1 MILQAAAKMRNSL
14 LSLSLVI
21 LTVYLGY
28 SAFLYA
34 YQPKLIYYPV
44 RQLTATPSQIG
55 LAYERVAIDTE
66 DGVRLDGWFI
76 PADVSRGTVLFF
88 HGNAGNIS
96 HRLDSIAIFHK
107 LNYSVL
113 IFDYRGYGQSEGKP
127 SEEGTYR
134 DGEAAWRYLT
144 EQKQVAPREIVFF
157 GRSLGGAVAT
167 CLAARQTPRAC
178 ILESVFTSAPDLAA
192 QLFPLFPSRLLCRYD
207 YNTAAAIKKINCPVL
222 IIHSPQ
228 DDIIPF
234 SHGRKL
240 FEAASEPKA
249 FLEIRGDHNTG
260 FLASG
265 SLYTNGLAD
274 FLEKYPGS

>member
-1 MILQAAAKMRNSL
+1 MVFKAAAKMRKSL

-21 LTVYLGY
+21 LTVYVGY

-34 YQPKLIYYPV
+34 YQPKFVYYPV
-44 RQLTATPSQIG
+44 RQLSATPQQIG
-55 LAYERVAIDTE
+55 LAYEPVTFETE
-66 DGVRLDGWFI
+66 DGIRLDGWFI
-76 PADVSRGTVLFF
+76 PADVSRGTVLYF

-127 SEEGTYR
+127 SERGTYR
-134 DGEAAWRYLT
+134 DAEAAWRYLT
-144 EQKQVAPREIVFF
+144 KQKQIAPGQIVLF
-157 GRSLGGAVAT
+157 GRSLGGAVAAW
-167 CLAARQTPRAC
+167 LAARQTPRAC

-192 QLFPLFPSRLLCRYD
+192 RLFPLFPSRLLCRYD
-207 YNTAAAIKKINCPVL
+207 YDTEAAVKNFNCPVL

-234 SHGRKL
+234 SHGRKV
-240 FEAASEPKA
+240 FAAAREPKA
-249 FLEIRGDHNTG
+249 FLEIGGDHNTG

-274 FLEKYPGS
+274 FLGKYPGN